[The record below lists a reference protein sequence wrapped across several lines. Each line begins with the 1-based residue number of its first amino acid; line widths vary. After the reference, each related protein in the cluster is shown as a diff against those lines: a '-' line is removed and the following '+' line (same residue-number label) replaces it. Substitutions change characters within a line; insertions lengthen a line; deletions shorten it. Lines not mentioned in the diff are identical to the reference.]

1 MWLGK
6 SYINR
11 ETIPNVFCFNYSA
24 PDSEAEYCDERMCVC
39 VCVRVCVSVHDHIF
53 GTARPI
59 FTKFFVYVIYDR
71 GSVVL

>member
-1 MWLGK
+1 M
-6 SYINR
+6 
-11 ETIPNVFCFNYSA
+11 FCFNYSA
-24 PDSEAEYCDERMCVC
+24 PDSEAEYCDERMC

-59 FTKFFVYVIYDR
+59 FTKFFVYVTYDR